1 MLQEQHTDMVVHQ
14 SEETANYLGLKV
26 SKRNGS
32 TGSATSCSIVSS
44 KRSHSHLPT
53 SLLPTVDLTHESLID
68 SAPVQKKPRAVST
81 QSQLLVSKPGKEGH
95 AAMHMA
101 IADYFHSNAV
111 PYRHAECPKFHN
123 MLQVA
128 RSVGKDYRG

>member
-1 MLQEQHTDMVVHQ
+1 MVMHQ
-14 SEETANYLGLKV
+14 SQEIANYLGLKV
-26 SKRNGS
+26 SKRNSS
-32 TGSATSCSIVSS
+32 TSSATSYSIISS

-53 SLLPTVDLTHESLID
+53 SLLPTSDLTHESLID

-81 QSQLLVSKPGKEGH
+81 QSQLLVFKPGKEGH

-111 PYRHAECPKFHN
+111 PYRHVECPNFCN
-123 MLQVA
+123 MLQVVK
-128 RSVGKDYRG
+128 SVGKDYKAPTR